1 MNNEEAYPASQSCSQ
16 QVAQFVFTGGKF
28 SEMLNETRGIIYLFF
43 EATSNIKFH
52 QISFYHIKIPYKELV
67 K

>member
-43 EATSNIKFH
+43 NSNKQY
-52 QISFYHIKIPYKELV
+52 QISSDKLFSHKNSILSIG
-67 K
+67 

>member
-28 SEMLNETRGIIYLFF
+28 SEMLNETRGIIYSFLT
-43 EATSNIKFH
+43 ATSNIKFH
-52 QISFYHIKIPYKELV
+52 QISYFLIKIPY
-67 K
+67 